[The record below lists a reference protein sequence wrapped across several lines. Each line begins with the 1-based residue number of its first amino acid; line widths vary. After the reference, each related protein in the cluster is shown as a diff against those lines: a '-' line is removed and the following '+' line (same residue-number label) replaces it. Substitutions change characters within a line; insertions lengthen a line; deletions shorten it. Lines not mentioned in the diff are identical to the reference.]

1 MLHVNS
7 FFFFSKLI
15 PILASL
21 NSCVLCPSVF
31 CEKSIPFVVVMV
43 EQKGEKTQLLASNLT
58 LLVTELQNLDDTGGI
73 RKNICRWNITAGREL
88 LFFSLFFYTNVPD
101 HGREMVSEDM
111 QILCSHL

>member
-1 MLHVNS
+1 MCSVS
-7 FFFFSKLI
+7 FC
-15 PILASL
+15 ILREIHTL
-21 NSCVLCPSVF
+21 CSCDGGT
-31 CEKSIPFVVVMV
+31 
-43 EQKGEKTQLLASNLT
+43 KGGKTQLLASNLT